1 MISRN
6 KTLLEQVRTHYST
19 IIPILLLLYPHVIYL
34 SNVNLPI
41 ILLLLYHHTTV
52 TIPSYYCYYIIPSYY
67 CYYII
72 PSYAYYCYYI
82 IILLLLYPAYYC
94 YSTHHTTVTI
104 LYHHNMHILLS
115 SYYCY
120 CTQHTTVT
128 IRSYTLLYPVT
139 IPSYYPIFSG
149 ADPYCIVK
157 CGRKKVKTPVI
168 KNTLNPT
175 FSSKVNFYI
184 SNPATTEVTV
194 QVK

>member
-1 MISRN
+1 MLMISRN
-6 KTLLEQVRTHYST
+6 KTLLHGAGQNTLLYHHTH
-19 IIPILLLLYPHVIYL
+19 IQLLLYPHVIYL

-52 TIPSYYCYYIIPSYY
+52 TI
-67 CYYII
+67 
-72 PSYAYYCYYI
+72 
-82 IILLLLYPAYYC
+82 LY
-94 YSTHHTTVTI
+94 HHTTVTI
-104 LYHHNMHILLS
+104 LYHHMHTIVTIS

-128 IRSYTLLYPVT
+128 IRSYTLLYSVT